1 MSTTTE
7 FENNENNHLLLL
19 VNNRVTTFCS
29 SIRRNSKC
37 IEKPLSLGKKY
48 GNRFLAP
55 NNSNIDIGRK
65 KFIFVET

>member
-19 VNNRVTTFCS
+19 VNYRVTTFCF

-37 IEKPLSLGKKY
+37 IEKPLSLGEKIWQSIPGTESLKH
-48 GNRFLAP
+48 
-55 NNSNIDIGRK
+55 
-65 KFIFVET
+65 